1 MTQTLLQAPSKRL
14 SVEAVSIVP
23 PGDQRV
29 IVQDVNFA
37 VEAGT
42 GVGVIGPSGSGKSS
56 LVRALVGV
64 WMPAR
69 GKVRLDGAAL
79 DQWSSDVLGRHI
91 GYLPQDVELFAGT
104 VAQNICRFD
113 PEAKSEAIIAA
124 AKEAGVHEMIIK
136 MREGYDTQIGEQG
149 TALSAG
155 QAQRVALA
163 RALYGNPFLI
173 VLDEPNSNLDSEGD
187 EALTRAVRGARE
199 RGAIVVVVAHRPIGI
214 EAVDQLLVLEGR
226 PHAGVRAEGNRARPG
241 AAARRAADADQD
253 RVRSGSREKIMTAEL
268 KGAHRSIRGHLIFGL
283 TLILVLAGG
292 FGGWA
297 STAQIS
303 GALIAPGSVVVDSNV
318 KKVQHPTGGV
328 VGEVRVRDGD
338 IVKAGD
344 IVVRLDETVVKASLA
359 IVVKTLNGL
368 WARAARLEAEQRGLD
383 QIKFPPMLTDRA
395 DDPDVRD
402 IMASETKLFE
412 VRVFGRAGQKSQLRE
427 RVSQL
432 NEEISGLT
440 AQEQAKEK
448 EIALVEKELIGVR
461 QLYEQRL
468 IQLSRLTVLERDL
481 ARLSGERAQYIASRA
496 QAKGKITETELQIIQ
511 VDKDVVSEVSKD
523 LRETNDKIGEF
534 VERKV
539 TAEDQLRRIDI
550 RAPQDGVVL
559 QSTVHTVG
567 GVITAGDAIMMV
579 VPRADDLSVEA
590 KVNPQDID
598 KLQIGQKTLLR
609 LSAFN
614 QRTTPELN
622 GVVTR
627 VSADVTTDQRTG
639 QSYYTIRVSLP
650 PAEVARL
657 GDNVKI
663 IPGMP
668 VEAFVQT
675 GDRTMFSYLMKP
687 FSDQLMRSF
696 RER

>member
-1 MTQTLLQAPSKRL
+1 MC
-14 SVEAVSIVP
+14 
-23 PGDQRV
+23 
-29 IVQDVNFA
+29 
-37 VEAGT
+37 GT
-42 GVGVIGPSGSGKSS
+42 S
-56 LVRALVGV
+56 
-64 WMPAR
+64 W
-69 GKVRLDGAAL
+69 
-79 DQWSSDVLGRHI
+79 
-91 GYLPQDVELFAGT
+91 
-104 VAQNICRFD
+104 
-113 PEAKSEAIIAA
+113 
-124 AKEAGVHEMIIK
+124 
-136 MREGYDTQIGEQG
+136 
-149 TALSAG
+149 
-155 QAQRVALA
+155 
-163 RALYGNPFLI
+163 
-173 VLDEPNSNLDSEGD
+173 
-187 EALTRAVRGARE
+187 
-199 RGAIVVVVAHRPIGI
+199 
-214 EAVDQLLVLEGR
+214 
-226 PHAGVRAEGNRARPG
+226 RARPNC
-241 AAARRAADADQD
+241 
-253 RVRSGSREKIMTAEL
+253 SRFAY
-268 KGAHRSIRGHLIFGL
+268 SD
-283 TLILVLAGG
+283 
-292 FGGWA
+292 
-297 STAQIS
+297 
-303 GALIAPGSVVVDSNV
+303 APGRSRNC
-318 KKVQHPTGGV
+318 
-328 VGEVRVRDGD
+328 
-338 IVKAGD
+338 
-344 IVVRLDETVVKASLA
+344 ASGCRSSTR
-359 IVVKTLNGL
+359 KS
-368 WARAARLEAEQRGLD
+368 RG
-383 QIKFPPMLTDRA
+383 
-395 DDPDVRD
+395 
-402 IMASETKLFE
+402 S
-412 VRVFGRAGQKSQLRE
+412 
-427 RVSQL
+427 
-432 NEEISGLT
+432 T

-468 IQLSRLTVLERDL
+468 IQISRLTVLERDL